1 MAKGSKGGLALSD
14 RFAPPSSAVD
24 TVVHIEVSRE
34 AVRNKVFENLLASEG
49 LDNAPNSLRAVWSDG
64 AEQVR
69 SREMQR
75 GNAAA
80 TPAKLREADKAQDQ
94 EALGSVLQKP
104 GANFQPQAAQQDAAA
119 HSGRLFFECDV
130 SPEQLNV
137 ILKQIG
143 EKPEAFS
150 KPEVVASLTSNLGAQ
165 NYGYRSGGSGGGRGG
180 FGSGLGGGQ
189 LAGGPDRRQVKADDK
204 ANKSAPGA
212 TVQSQGAPPAVAGT
226 TPASPVPAARYQ
238 VSPAPGAAKQRVRFV
253 LDVVD
258 RLPAAGRTVGPP
270 PAATATPATPA
281 TKQ

>member
-1 MAKGSKGGLALSD
+1 
-14 RFAPPSSAVD
+14 
-24 TVVHIEVSRE
+24 
-34 AVRNKVFENLLASEG
+34 
-49 LDNAPNSLRAVWSDG
+49 
-64 AEQVR
+64 
-69 SREMQR
+69 
-75 GNAAA
+75 
-80 TPAKLREADKAQDQ
+80 
-94 EALGSVLQKP
+94 
-104 GANFQPQAAQQDAAA
+104 
-119 HSGRLFFECDV
+119 
-130 SPEQLNV
+130 
-137 ILKQIG
+137 
-143 EKPEAFS
+143 
-150 KPEVVASLTSNLGAQ
+150 LGAQ